1 MQQNKQYEAFNK
13 LLQDTIDRFAKDIE
27 EFKDGWLKVMN
38 EALRDMSEQ
47 CTKLISP
54 ARSEL
59 KKKTRGMPR
68 RKYNKKK
75 KEKGKQR

>member
-1 MQQNKQYEAFNK
+1 
-13 LLQDTIDRFAKDIE
+13 
-27 EFKDGWLKVMN
+27 MN

-75 KEKGKQR
+75 KEKGKQRPRKNDQI

>member
-1 MQQNKQYEAFNK
+1 
-13 LLQDTIDRFAKDIE
+13 
-27 EFKDGWLKVMN
+27 MN

-47 CTKLISP
+47 CTKLISH